1 MKFGVELAGAG
12 VTADP
17 RLLADLAGEAEE
29 AGWDA
34 VFLEDY
40 IVHHTGAPTADPW
53 VSLAAM
59 AGATS
64 RVRLGTEVTA
74 LSRRR
79 PWKVARELTT
89 LDHLSQGRMILGV
102 GLGDLNDPGFG
113 AVGEATSLRK
123 RAALVDESLAI
134 IDGLWRGH
142 PFSFESS
149 NYQLND
155 ITFQPVPVQRPRI
168 PIWIGGGWP
177 NPGVKTRAPRWDGI
191 CAYIETG
198 SFERWVD
205 HSPASIEEMKL
216 LIESKR
222 GSVEGYDIVTGGR
235 TRDADW
241 ARERQL
247 IDGLASAGAT
257 WWVEYVEPLADLST
271 TRAAVCR
278 GPLR

>member
-12 VTADP
+12 VTANP
-17 RLLADLAGEAEE
+17 RLLADLAREAEE

-40 IVHHTGAPTADPW
+40 IVHHTGAPTVDPW

-102 GLGDLNDPGFG
+102 GLGDLNDRGFG
-113 AVGEATSLRK
+113 PVGEATSLRE
-123 RAALVDESLAI
+123 RATLVDESLAI
-134 IDGLWRGH
+134 IDGLWRGY
-142 PFSFESS
+142 PFSFEGTH
-149 NYQLND
+149 YQLND

-177 NPGVKTRAPRWDGI
+177 NPGVKRRAPRWDGI

-216 LIESKR
+216 LIGSKR

-235 TRDADW
+235 PRDDDW

-257 WWVEYVEPLADLST
+257 WWVEYVEPLADLRT